1 MKEVDGMA
9 SEVGL
14 EASGGATRKQ
24 QPRWW
29 RRRWFKVV
37 IFLTLLGGVA
47 FVGIAEYII
56 HNAEPILRKRV
67 IETLSERF
75 DSPVEL
81 DRLNISLVKGVQ
93 VEGEGLR
100 IQSLGGN
107 TAGDADNKAAVLTIQ
122 SFAFRTRLK
131 NLMHQPT
138 DIGEVDV
145 QGMELHIPPAG
156 QRPSLLGPD
165 EGGGKHPKI
174 SLLVN
179 HIFVRDTKL
188 FIESKKPGKD
198 PLEFD
203 IQDLHLE
210 DVGAAKPF
218 TYTAL
223 LVNPKPVG
231 NVQAAGHFGPWN
243 KQDPSETPLD
253 GDYSF
258 THADLDTI
266 KGLGGILSSQG
277 QFSGVLERLVVDGET
292 DTPDFSLDV
301 SDHPVPLHTKF
312 HAIVDGT
319 SGDTFLEPVQA
330 RLLHSSFTAS
340 GKVVIVKG
348 QGHDIALDVD
358 IPNARMEDMLR
369 LGVKTTPPLM
379 NGALT
384 MKAKLHIPPGE
395 TRVPAKLELAGRF
408 AVRDV
413 QFNNPQIQD
422 KVDGL
427 SLRAQGHPKEV
438 QEVSNDRK
446 AQVSS
451 QLQADF
457 SLAHGLMTMNNVQYQ
472 IPGAL
477 VLLNGVYSLDGNVF
491 EMKGHVRTDAKASQM
506 VTGWKSWLLKPVDH
520 FLEKD
525 GAGLQ
530 LPISVSGT
538 QGDVHF
544 GLARHGTADESSA
557 EIANDLKSHKQE
569 MLDSAKAKREREKAQ
584 KEQEKAD
591 GSTDRK
597 RAKAERKAQKEQEKA
612 ERHEAAAQAAK
623 QPQ

>member
-1 MKEVDGMA
+1 MNEVDRVA
-9 SEVGL
+9 PEVGP
-14 EASGGATRKQ
+14 EASGASTHKK

-37 IFLTLLGGVA
+37 MSLAVLSCAA
-47 FVGIAEYII
+47 FVIVAEYII

-81 DRLNISLVKGVQ
+81 DRLNISLVKGVR

-100 IQSLGGN
+100 IQTLGGN
-107 TAGDADNKAAVLTIQ
+107 APGGTEGKAAVLTIQ
-122 SFAFRTRLK
+122 SFSFRTKLK
-131 NLMHQPT
+131 KLLHQPT
-138 DIGEVDV
+138 NIGEVDV
-145 QGMELHIPPAG
+145 QGMELRIPPAG
-156 QRPSLLGPD
+156 QRPPLLKSEP
-165 EGGGKHPKI
+165 GKHAKI
-174 SLLVN
+174 SLLVD

-203 IQDLHLE
+203 IQDLHLQ
-210 DVGAAKPF
+210 DVGASQPF

-231 NVQAAGHFGPWN
+231 NIDAKGHFGPWN
-243 KQDPSETPLD
+243 KEDPSETPLD

-258 THADLDTI
+258 THADLNTI
-266 KGLGGILSSQG
+266 KGIGGMLSSQG
-277 QFSGVLERLVVDGET
+277 HFGGALERLTVDGET

-319 SGDTFLEPVQA
+319 SGDTYLEPVQA

-348 QGHDIALDVD
+348 KGHDIALDVD

-413 QFNNPQIQD
+413 QFNNPQVQD

-438 QEVSNDRK
+438 QEVSSDRK

-451 QLQADF
+451 QMQADF

-472 IPGAL
+472 IPGAV

-520 FLEKD
+520 FLSKD

-557 EIANDLKSHKQE
+557 EIATDLKNRKQG
-569 MLDSAKAKREREKAQ
+569 MLDDAKAKRERDKAQ

-591 GSTDRK
+591 ASVDGNRS
-597 RAKAERKAQKEQEKA
+597 KAERKAQKEQEKA